1 MEKALWYLLAG
12 TRGGPNRVRLIRA
25 IEDRPR
31 NANQLSEHVDLDYNT
46 VRHHLDMLLEHDV
59 VERSGEE
66 YGALY
71 FLTDRFEHHRE
82 TFEQVTERMDV
93 EAAASAAASA
103 GDESTGPDTEGED

>member
-31 NANQLSEHVDLDYNT
+31 NANQLAEHVGLDYNT

-59 VERSGEE
+59 LERSGEE

-71 FLTDRFEHHRE
+71 FLTDRFERHRE

-93 EAAASAAASA
+93 EAAAAA
-103 GDESTGPDTEGED
+103 GGEDGDADTDMED